1 MTPMMP
7 TISPR
12 EFVDRWRDAGFGERQ
27 GAQSFFNDLCGLVGH
42 ATPAGYGDP
51 EAFTFEKAVPGG
63 FADAY
68 YEEHFGWEFKGRDAQ
83 LDGAFDQLL
92 RYQVHLKTPPL
103 LIVSSFE
110 TIRIQTNFPGME
122 TARYDVGIG
131 EFVRAERLELVQD
144 VFFAPQ
150 RFRERLRSVDAVTRE
165 TAAVFQSIVVDME
178 RASGDNVTP
187 HSTTNVTPHSDAG
200 PERLARYLNQ
210 LVFCLYAED
219 AGLLPEGLFTRIV
232 AQHYRNPATFDRAVR
247 SLFAQMATGGF
258 SGADEI
264 AHFNGDLFNMVDTV
278 ELSTTALQRLGEACE
293 RNWRDIEPSIFG
305 TLFERALDA
314 SKRAQT
320 GAHYTGA
327 EDIELVVEPVVM
339 TPLRREWATARAEIE
354 GLLSSSE
361 AGFSGLGDYQDY
373 GRQSGRS
380 GSSEAGFS
388 RFADFQDG
396 VADASITQSRQSRNP
411 VNPASD
417 DSPAHA
423 RLEGFRERLASV
435 RVLDPACGSGNFL
448 YIALRSLLD
457 LEKEVIDYAAAQ
469 GWLGLTPRV
478 QPDQMLGLEINHYA
492 AELARTALW
501 IGYIQWHQANGFAYT
516 QRPILTPLD
525 TIRQTDAILDLTDP
539 KHPAEPEWPA
549 AEFIVGNPPFLG
561 GKLLRTGL
569 SDEYVDTL
577 FKQYNGKVPAEA
589 DLVCYWF
596 DKAQQAIAAGTVKRA
611 GLLATQGIRG
621 GANRRVLQ
629 RIKETGDIF
638 IAWSDHPWVL
648 EGAAVHISIVG
659 FDDGSESERE
669 LDGQPAPAI
678 NANLTVGV
686 DLTAAKRLEEN
697 LGIAFMGDTKG
708 GPFDIPGDL
717 AREMLGSPNP
727 HGKGNEDVVR
737 PWVNGRDIT
746 DRSRGMWIVDFGD
759 MSIDEAVL
767 YESPF
772 EYVNAHVRPQRERS
786 RSTIASWWLHERPR
800 PEMRKALQSIDR
812 YIVTTRVSKHRLFAW
827 MGNETLADSATIAV
841 ARDDDYTFGVLHSR
855 FHELWARGMG
865 TQLRE
870 VESGFRYTP
879 TTCFETFPF
888 PHPTEEQRESIGAI
902 AAELNSLRE
911 GWLNPEGISAAELRR
926 RTLTNLYNQRP
937 TWLDN
942 VHARLDAAV
951 SDAYGW
957 PADLADGEVLERLLA
972 LNLERA
978 GE

>member
-12 EFVDRWRDAGFGERQ
+12 EFVARWRDAGFGERQ

-68 YEEHFGWEFKGRDAQ
+68 YEEHFGWEFKGQDAQ

-110 TIRIQTNFPGME
+110 TVRIQTNFPGME

-131 EFVRAERLELVQD
+131 EFEEPARLELLRD
-144 VFFAPQ
+144 VFFAPA

-178 RASGDNVTP
+178 SRNED
-187 HSTTNVTPHSDAG
+187 

-264 AHFNGDLFNMVDTV
+264 AHFNGDLFNAVDTV

-327 EDIELVVEPVVM
+327 DDIELVVEPVVM
-339 TPLRREWATARAEIE
+339 TPLRREWETARGEIE
-354 GLLSSSE
+354 GLLEEERASPSVI
-361 AGFSGLGDYQDY
+361 A
-373 GRQSGRS
+373 RS
-380 GSSEAGFS
+380 DS
-388 RFADFQDG
+388 D
-396 VADASITQSRQSRNP
+396 VAIPSAQQRPLPQRDCRAALAMTEEEGALAMTAR
-411 VNPASD
+411 
-417 DSPAHA
+417 A
-423 RLEGFRERLASV
+423 RLEAFRERLASV
-435 RVLDPACGSGNFL
+435 RALDPACGSGNFL

-457 LEKEVIDYAAAQ
+457 LEKEVIDYAAAR

-525 TIRQTDAILDLTDP
+525 TIRQTDAILDLSDP
-539 KHPAEPEWPA
+539 DNPAEPEWPA

-569 SDEYVDTL
+569 TDEYVDTL
-577 FKQYNGKVPAEA
+577 FRQYDGRVPAEA

-596 DKAQQAIAAGTVKRA
+596 DKAQQAVEAGTVKRA

-638 IAWSDHPWVL
+638 MAWSDHPWVL

-659 FDDGSESERE
+659 FDDGSETERE
-669 LDGQPAPAI
+669 LDGQPVAAI
-678 NANLTVGV
+678 NASLAVGV
-686 DLTAAKRLEEN
+686 DLTAAERLKEN

-708 GPFDIPGDL
+708 GPFDISDEL
-717 AREMLGSPNP
+717 ARQMLGSPNP
-727 HGKGNEDVVR
+727 HGKGNRDVVR

-746 DRSRGMWIVDFGD
+746 GRSRGMWIIDFED
-759 MSIDEAVL
+759 MPMDEAAL

-772 EYVNAHVRPQRERS
+772 EHVNTHVKPQREKS
-786 RSTIASWWLHERPR
+786 RSKISNWWLHERPR
-800 PEMRKALQSIDR
+800 PDMRQALHGLPR
-812 YIVTTRVSKHRLFAW
+812 YIATATTAKYRLFVWLPA
-827 MGNETLADSATIAV
+827 EILADHALIAI
-841 ARDDDYTFGVLHSR
+841 ASDSDYTFGVLHSH
-855 FHELWARGMG
+855 FHEVWGLAMG
-865 TQLRE
+865 TQLETRP
-870 VESGFRYTP
+870 RYTP

-888 PHPTEEQRESIGAI
+888 PRPTEEQREAIGAA
-902 AAELNSLRE
+902 AAELNRLRE
-911 GWLNPEGISAAELRR
+911 GWLNPEGVSAGELRR

-942 VHARLDAAV
+942 IHARLDAAV

-957 PADLADGEVLERLLA
+957 PADLAEGEMLERLLA

-978 GE
+978 GG

>member
-1 MTPMMP
+1 MMP
-7 TISPR
+7 TISPP
-12 EFVDRWRDAGFGERQ
+12 EFVARWRDAGFGERQ

-42 ATPAGYGDP
+42 ATPPAFGDP

-68 YEEHFGWEFKGRDAQ
+68 YEEHFGWEFKGQDAQ

-92 RYQVHLKTPPL
+92 RSQVHLKTPPL

-110 TIRIQTNFPGME
+110 TVRIQTNFPGME

-131 EFVRAERLELVQD
+131 EFERPERLELLRD
-144 VFFAPQ
+144 VFFAPH

-178 RASGDNVTP
+178 RHDV
-187 HSTTNVTPHSDAG
+187 D

-232 AQHYRNPATFDRAVR
+232 AQHYRSPATFDRAIR

-264 AHFNGDLFNMVDTV
+264 AHFNGDLFNVVDTV
-278 ELSTTALQRLGEACE
+278 ELSATALQRLGEACE

-327 EDIELVVEPVVM
+327 DDIELVVEPVVM
-339 TPLRREWATARAEIE
+339 TPLRREWETARGEIE
-354 GLLSSSE
+354 GLREGVGPSE
-361 AGFSGLGDYQDY
+361 SGFSGFTDFQDY
-373 GRQSGRS
+373 GP
-380 GSSEAGFS
+380 
-388 RFADFQDG
+388 
-396 VADASITQSRQSRNP
+396 QSRQSRNP
-411 VNPASD
+411 VNPDSD
-417 DSPAHA
+417 DSPART
-423 RLEGFRERLASV
+423 RLESFRQRLASV
-435 RVLDPACGSGNFL
+435 TVLDPACGSGNFL

-457 LEKEVIDYAAAQ
+457 LEKEVIDFAAAQ
-469 GWLGLTPRV
+469 GWLGLTPGV

-501 IGYIQWHQANGFAYT
+501 IGYIQWHQSNGFPYT

-539 KHPAEPEWPA
+539 DNPAEPEWPA

-569 SDEYVDTL
+569 SDEYVDML
-577 FKQYNGKVPAEA
+577 FKQYDGRVPAEA

-596 DKAQQAIAAGTVKRA
+596 DKAQQAVEAGTVKRA

-638 IAWSDHPWVL
+638 LAWSDHPWVL

-659 FDDGSESERE
+659 FDDGSETNRE
-669 LDGQPAPAI
+669 LDGQSAPAI

-686 DLTAAKRLEEN
+686 DLTVAGKLPEN
-697 LGIAFMGDTKG
+697 LNIAFQ
-708 GPFDIPGDL
+708 GPVKVGKFDIPGAL
-717 AREMLGSPNP
+717 AHEMVNSPNP
-727 HGKGNEDVVR
+727 HNESNLTVLS
-737 PWVNGRDIT
+737 PWVNGKDIT
-746 DRSRGMWIVDFGD
+746 DRPRGMWIIDFGTLTH
-759 MSIDEAVL
+759 EQAAL
-767 YESPF
+767 YEAPF
-772 EYVNAHVRPQRERS
+772 EYVSKHIRPSRESNRDRQRRTYWWRLGRS
-786 RSTIASWWLHERPR
+786 GEDLRAAVNSLKRF
-800 PEMRKALQSIDR
+800 
-812 YIVTTRVSKHRLFAW
+812 IVTPRVSKHRVFVW
-827 MGNETLADSATIAV
+827 VQPETLPDSAVVAIAH
-841 ARDDDYTFGVLHSR
+841 DDDYTFGVLHSR
-855 FHELWARGMG
+855 FHELWALAMG
-865 TQLRE
+865 TQLETRP
-870 VESGFRYTP
+870 RYTP

-888 PHPTEEQRESIGAI
+888 PRPTEAQREAIGAA
-902 AAELNSLRE
+902 AAELNRLRE

-926 RTLTNLYNQRP
+926 RTLTNLYNARP

-942 VHARLDAAV
+942 IHSRLDAAV
-951 SDAYGW
+951 SAAYGW
-957 PADLADGEVLERLLA
+957 PADLADGEILERLLA

-978 GE
+978 GEE